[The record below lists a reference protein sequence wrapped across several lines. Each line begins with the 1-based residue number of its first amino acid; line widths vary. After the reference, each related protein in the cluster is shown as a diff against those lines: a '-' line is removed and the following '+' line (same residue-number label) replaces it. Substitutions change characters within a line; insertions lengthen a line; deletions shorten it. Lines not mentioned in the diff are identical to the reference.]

1 MLAAAVVEMVLVLVE
16 LGGMAA
22 VELDR
27 QIQEVQ
33 LQELPIQA
41 AVAVAVLMEAAVQQG
56 QMVEVVL

>member
-1 MLAAAVVEMVLVLVE
+1 MLAAAVVETVLLLVE

-41 AVAVAVLMEAAVQQG
+41 AVAVAGLMEEAVQQE
-56 QMVEVVL
+56 QMEEAVL